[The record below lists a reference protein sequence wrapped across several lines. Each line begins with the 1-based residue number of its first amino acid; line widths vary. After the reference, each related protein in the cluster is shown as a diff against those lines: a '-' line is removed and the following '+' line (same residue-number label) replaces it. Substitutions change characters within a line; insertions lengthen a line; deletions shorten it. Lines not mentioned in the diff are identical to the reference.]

1 MELDA
6 LFLSRLQFAF
16 LIVNQGLR
24 VGLAL
29 ALLGATALVLATA
42 PSGTQL
48 WEVVVNPGPDELVRR
63 TVSDSAPRTLDGL
76 NPAASR
82 ECCMA
87 ARIAGILLAGLMT
100 GCAGVL
106 STPPD
111 PPVREA
117 TALAPPVPPTTTPD
131 KSEPK
136 PAPPPAK
143 APAASKAPAAPAAV
157 PREPQVAT
165 RKPQAAPPVAA
176 KPEGSPTLD
185 LESLEQ
191 RLKETSSIGL
201 MTKLS
206 LKNQVDDLLE
216 QFRDHYQG
224 RLKTTLA
231 ELRQLYELLL
241 MKTLSL
247 LQDGDPA
254 LAKAIHGSREAIW
267 AILSDR
273 DKFSK
278 LP

>member
-1 MELDA
+1 
-6 LFLSRLQFAF
+6 
-16 LIVNQGLR
+16 
-24 VGLAL
+24 
-29 ALLGATALVLATA
+29 
-42 PSGTQL
+42 
-48 WEVVVNPGPDELVRR
+48 
-63 TVSDSAPRTLDGL
+63 
-76 NPAASR
+76 
-82 ECCMA
+82 MA

-100 GCAGVL
+100 GCAGVP
-106 STPPD
+106 STPPG

-117 TALAPPVPPTTTPD
+117 AAPAHPVPPTSAPD

-136 PAPPPAK
+136 PAPPPATV
-143 APAASKAPAAPAAV
+143 PAAPKAPAAPAAV
-157 PREPQVAT
+157 PRKPEVAA
-165 RKPQAAPPVAA
+165 RKPEAAPPVAA
-176 KPEGSPTLD
+176 KPEGPPPLD

-191 RLKETSSIGL
+191 RLKETNAIGVL
-201 MTKLS
+201 TKLS

-216 QFRDHYQG
+216 QFRDYYQG

-231 ELRQLYELLL
+231 ELRRLYELLL

-247 LQDGDPA
+247 LQDGDPT

>member
-1 MELDA
+1 
-6 LFLSRLQFAF
+6 
-16 LIVNQGLR
+16 
-24 VGLAL
+24 
-29 ALLGATALVLATA
+29 
-42 PSGTQL
+42 
-48 WEVVVNPGPDELVRR
+48 
-63 TVSDSAPRTLDGL
+63 
-76 NPAASR
+76 
-82 ECCMA
+82 MA

-100 GCAGVL
+100 GCAGVP
-106 STPPD
+106 STPPG

-117 TALAPPVPPTTTPD
+117 AAPAPAVPPTSAPG

-136 PAPPPAK
+136 APPPAK

-157 PREPQVAT
+157 PREPVVAA
-165 RKPQAAPPVAA
+165 RKPEAAPPVAA
-176 KPEGSPTLD
+176 KPEAPPPLD
-185 LESLEQ
+185 LKSLEQ
-191 RLKETSSIGL
+191 RLKETNAIGV

-216 QFRDHYQG
+216 QFRDYYQG

-231 ELRQLYELLL
+231 ELRRPYELLL
-241 MKTLSL
+241 MKALSL

-254 LAKAIHGSREAIW
+254 LAKAIYASREAIW

>member
-1 MELDA
+1 
-6 LFLSRLQFAF
+6 
-16 LIVNQGLR
+16 
-24 VGLAL
+24 
-29 ALLGATALVLATA
+29 
-42 PSGTQL
+42 
-48 WEVVVNPGPDELVRR
+48 
-63 TVSDSAPRTLDGL
+63 
-76 NPAASR
+76 
-82 ECCMA
+82 MA
-87 ARIAGILLAGLMT
+87 ARIAGILLAGLVT
-100 GCAGVL
+100 GCAGVP
-106 STPPD
+106 SAPPD

-117 TALAPPVPPTTTPD
+117 AAPAPPASAPD

-136 PAPPPAK
+136 PARPPAK
-143 APAASKAPAAPAAV
+143 VPAASKAPAAPAAV
-157 PREPQVAT
+157 PRKPEVAA
-165 RKPQAAPPVAA
+165 RKPEAAPPVAA
-176 KPEGSPTLD
+176 KPEGSPPLD

-191 RLKETSSIGL
+191 RLKETNAIGL
-201 MTKLS
+201 LTKLS

-216 QFRDHYQG
+216 QFRDYYQG

-254 LAKAIHGSREAIW
+254 LAKAINGSREAIW

>member
-1 MELDA
+1 
-6 LFLSRLQFAF
+6 
-16 LIVNQGLR
+16 
-24 VGLAL
+24 
-29 ALLGATALVLATA
+29 
-42 PSGTQL
+42 
-48 WEVVVNPGPDELVRR
+48 
-63 TVSDSAPRTLDGL
+63 
-76 NPAASR
+76 
-82 ECCMA
+82 MA
-87 ARIAGILLAGLMT
+87 ARIAGILLAGLVT
-100 GCAGVL
+100 GCAGVP
-106 STPPD
+106 SAPPD

-117 TALAPPVPPTTTPD
+117 AAPAPPASAPD

-136 PAPPPAK
+136 PARPPAK
-143 APAASKAPAAPAAV
+143 VPATSKAPAAPAAV
-157 PREPQVAT
+157 PRKPEVAA
-165 RKPQAAPPVAA
+165 RKPEAAPPVAA
-176 KPEGSPTLD
+176 KPEGSPPLD

-191 RLKETSSIGL
+191 RLKETNAIGL
-201 MTKLS
+201 LTKLS

-216 QFRDHYQG
+216 QFRDYYQG

-254 LAKAIHGSREAIW
+254 LAKAINGSREAIW

>member
-1 MELDA
+1 
-6 LFLSRLQFAF
+6 
-16 LIVNQGLR
+16 
-24 VGLAL
+24 
-29 ALLGATALVLATA
+29 
-42 PSGTQL
+42 
-48 WEVVVNPGPDELVRR
+48 
-63 TVSDSAPRTLDGL
+63 
-76 NPAASR
+76 
-82 ECCMA
+82 
-87 ARIAGILLAGLMT
+87 MT

-117 TALAPPVPPTTTPD
+117 AAPAPPV
-131 KSEPK
+131 
-136 PAPPPAK
+136 PPPAK
-143 APAASKAPAAPAAV
+143 APAESKAPAAPATV
-157 PREPQVAT
+157 PRRPEVAA
-165 RKPQAAPPVAA
+165 RKPEAAPPVAA
-176 KPEGSPTLD
+176 KPEGSPPLD
-185 LESLEQ
+185 LEALEQ
-191 RLKETSSIGL
+191 RLKETNAIGL

-216 QFRDHYQG
+216 QFRDYYQG

-254 LAKAIHGSREAIW
+254 LAKAINGSREAIW

>member
-1 MELDA
+1 
-6 LFLSRLQFAF
+6 
-16 LIVNQGLR
+16 
-24 VGLAL
+24 
-29 ALLGATALVLATA
+29 
-42 PSGTQL
+42 
-48 WEVVVNPGPDELVRR
+48 
-63 TVSDSAPRTLDGL
+63 
-76 NPAASR
+76 
-82 ECCMA
+82 MA
-87 ARIAGILLAGLMT
+87 ARIAGILLAGLVT
-100 GCAGVL
+100 GCAGVP
-106 STPPD
+106 STPSE

-117 TALAPPVPPTTTPD
+117 PATAPPPSAPD

-136 PAPPPAK
+136 PALPPAK
-143 APAASKAPAAPAAV
+143 SPAASKPPSAPAAV
-157 PREPQVAT
+157 PRKPEVAA
-165 RKPQAAPPVAA
+165 RKPEAAPAVAA
-176 KPEGSPTLD
+176 KPEGSPPLD

-191 RLKETSSIGL
+191 RLRETNAIGL

-216 QFRDHYQG
+216 QFRDYYQG

-254 LAKAIHGSREAIW
+254 LAKAISGSREAIW